1 MRRPERLAT
10 LALLLAALHGP
21 APARPMPC
29 TLVFG
34 QARNL
39 PEAGG
44 PDWQALNED
53 FSAAVA
59 AALDGSGRRI
69 VTMSLPNDRIDA
81 RATGLALLQRADESG
96 CNTLIEATVFA
107 DVEQILVLR
116 LRVYPLLPRSGATA
130 ASSGCAS
137 GRPCSSHSASWRWPP
152 CPGSGPNCWPPR
164 WPANTCSTTAAEPR
178 ASGSAAAAP
187 LQCQQGQRRRAQQQ
201 RHQAGPVHPLPAA
214 GRDQGAG

>member
-1 MRRPERLAT
+1 MRRPERLAA

-21 APARPMPC
+21 AAARPMPC

-53 FSAAVA
+53 FAAAVA

-116 LRVYPLLPRSGATA
+116 LRVYPLLPQLGGDGGIVGLRIG
-130 ASSGCAS
+130 
-137 GRPCSSHSASWRWPP
+137 
-152 CPGSGPNCWPPR
+152 
-164 WPANTCSTTAAEPR
+164 
-178 ASGSAAAAP
+178 AP
-187 LQCQQGQRRRAQQQ
+187 LFVSQRELALATLPRLRPELLAAQMAGEYLQHDRR
-201 RHQAGPVHPLPAA
+201 
-214 GRDQGAG
+214 

>member
-1 MRRPERLAT
+1 LSNLSGDWITAAEAT
-10 LALLLAALHGP
+10 DPGYWVRHLRGTVRFADNLALLLAALHGP
-21 APARPMPC
+21 AAARPMPC

-34 QARNL
+34 QALNL

-53 FSAAVA
+53 FAAAVA

-116 LRVYPLLPRSGATA
+116 LR
-130 ASSGCAS
+130 
-137 GRPCSSHSASWRWPP
+137 
-152 CPGSGPNCWPPR
+152 
-164 WPANTCSTTAAEPR
+164 
-178 ASGSAAAAP
+178 
-187 LQCQQGQRRRAQQQ
+187 
-201 RHQAGPVHPLPAA
+201 
-214 GRDQGAG
+214 